1 MVAQNFPEAGIFTG
15 KHRLLSCQK
24 AADLG
29 FEVAL
34 LDDGFQHRRLHRDLD
49 VVLYDPVENTFRRE
63 PFSAL
68 KRAHLILVKKS
79 LEPRVKN
86 RIKEALAKVDV
97 FEYAVVNKGFRKLNS
112 EETLS
117 VDAFKGQKALAF
129 CGIARPD
136 RFSALLKGA
145 GMEIIHFLKFH
156 DHYPYPPSSL
166 KKIAR
171 RFSELKPTVA
181 ITTEK
186 DALKIAA
193 DDKVL
198 KPIPVY
204 YLKID
209 LDLEEKFYQRI
220 SSCLQNLA

>member
-1 MVAQNFPEAGIFTG
+1 
-15 KHRLLSCQK
+15 
-24 AADLG
+24 
-29 FEVAL
+29 
-34 LDDGFQHRRLHRDLD
+34 
-49 VVLYDPVENTFRRE
+49 
-63 PFSAL
+63 
-68 KRAHLILVKKS
+68 
-79 LEPRVKN
+79 VKN
-86 RIKEALAKVDV
+86 QIKKALAKVDV

-112 EETLS
+112 KETLP
-117 VDAFKGQKALAF
+117 VDALKGQKALAF

-145 GMEIIHFLKFH
+145 GMAIIHFLKFP

-171 RFSELKPTVA
+171 RFSELKPAVA

-198 KPIPVY
+198 KSIPVY